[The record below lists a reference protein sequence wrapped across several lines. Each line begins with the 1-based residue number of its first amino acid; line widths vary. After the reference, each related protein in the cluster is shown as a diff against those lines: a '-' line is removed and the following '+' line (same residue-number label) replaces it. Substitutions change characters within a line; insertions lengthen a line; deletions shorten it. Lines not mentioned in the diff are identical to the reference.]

1 MNTFKEYINEALKS
15 ELLDGTKLTKALEA
29 AGYEVVDVASEII
42 FKKDDKKGGVWAN
55 SDKLKWI
62 IDKGT
67 FKAGDIKE
75 IKDMVKACTS
85 KLKETLVS
93 ARREDS

>member
-1 MNTFKEYINEALKS
+1 MKTFTEYITEALKS
-15 ELLDGTKLTKALEA
+15 ELLDGTKLMKGLQD
-29 AGYEVVDVASEII
+29 AGYEVVDVGGDII
-42 FKKDDKKGGVWAN
+42 FKKDGKKGQIWAN

-67 FKAGDIKE
+67 FKPAE
-75 IKDMVKACTS
+75 ITEVKALLKSFTS
-85 KLKETLVS
+85 KVKETLVS